1 MHRMWFLQL
10 GKSTSLRMRYLF
22 MGGAPGGETSLHPKF
37 PSRHSQTLN
46 SLPKKGVPAMNMST
60 MNVMNLDGLGN
71 MTNTPATASRGSTL
85 AVQAANSS
93 MMMQLSRVKKRRKM
107 GTSRQGHTFW
117 PVGASA
123 REHARAGF
131 EGSPF
136 WVLRKACPSSRSLHS
151 TQKFSRLGLFSGYK
165 VERTLIPNMEKAN
178 AIVMQGKTNDK
189 CHCKSC

>member
-46 SLPKKGVPAMNMST
+46 SLTTKKDVPAMIWLQWMSW
-60 MNVMNLDGLGN
+60 NLDGLGN

-107 GTSRQGHTFW
+107 GTLRQGHTFW
-117 PVGASA
+117 PVGAIA
-123 REHARAGF
+123 RELGLRDLPF
-131 EGSPF
+131 GSSGKLALP
-136 WVLRKACPSSRSLHS
+136 SRSL
-151 TQKFSRLGLFSGYK
+151 KFPRLGLFSRYK

>member
-1 MHRMWFLQL
+1 M
-10 GKSTSLRMRYLF
+10 SLRWTCL
-22 MGGAPGGETSLHPKF
+22 
-37 PSRHSQTLN
+37 QW
-46 SLPKKGVPAMNMST
+46 MSW
-60 MNVMNLDGLGN
+60 NLDGLGN

-136 WVLRKACPSSRSLHS
+136 WVLRKACPSIQIATLYTKISPVGSV
-151 TQKFSRLGLFSGYK
+151 FRLQSG
-165 VERTLIPNMEKAN
+165 AN
-178 AIVMQGKTNDK
+178 AHSKHGKGQ
-189 CHCKSC
+189 CHSNARQNQRQMSLQILLDPRRIHTG